1 MKKQKQSVGKGGNY
15 LAARK
20 QHFVN
25 TFEKCFYARSQRSTM
40 PQRYKKVNSLMECRA
55 RTTGNLNNF

>member
-25 TFEKCFYARSQRSTM
+25 TFEKWGFFC
-40 PQRYKKVNSLMECRA
+40 KKPEEHHATKVQKK
-55 RTTGNLNNF
+55 